1 VDSASNEVA
10 GRVSVAKGVTDRAN
24 VDKEVNCV
32 RGKVSD
38 RAAHRDE
45 VSRANGRKADQMPS
59 ESKNDWVLLPRSGR
73 SWDHVL

>member
-1 VDSASNEVA
+1 MDSASNEAADRVTVA
-10 GRVSVAKGVTDRAN
+10 RGVADRAN

-59 ESKNDWVLLPRSGR
+59 ESKNDWVPLPRSGR
-73 SWDHVL
+73 SWDHAL